1 MPPAPMP
8 VPVILPADARR
19 LGRALEFAAE
29 RHGGQARKGT
39 EIPYVSH
46 LLHVAGF
53 VLEHGGDVD
62 QAMAALLHDV
72 VEDCGV
78 RPAELESYFGARVA
92 RIVVECT
99 DLLDG
104 DTPEAKSD
112 WLTRKQRYL
121 DHLPTAW
128 PPSWLVSACDKRH
141 NLAALVADLRRHGP
155 AYLGRFNA
163 GGDQQLWFYRAFHA
177 AARSNI
183 PAALAADLASLADQF
198 AALIGSRA

>member
-1 MPPAPMP
+1 MPPQPLP

-39 EIPYVSH
+39 DIPYVSH

-72 VEDCGV
+72 IEDCGV
-78 RPAELESYFGARVA
+78 TAAELESYFGPRVA
-92 RIVVECT
+92 RIVQECT

-104 DTPEAKSD
+104 DTPATKSD
-112 WLTRKQRYL
+112 WSARRQRYL
-121 DHLPTAW
+121 AHLPEAW
-128 PPSWLVSACDKRH
+128 PPSLLVAACDKRH
-141 NLAALVADLRRHGP
+141 NLAALVADLDRHGL
-155 AYLGRFNA
+155 AYLDRFNA
-163 GGDQQLWFYRAFHA
+163 GGDQQLAFYRAFLDA
-177 AARSNI
+177 VRSAI
-183 PAALAADLASLADQF
+183 PAALAADLAELSDALA
-198 AALIGSRA
+198 AALKRRA

>member
-1 MPPAPMP
+1 MSPAPMP

-19 LGRALEFAAE
+19 LARALEFAAE

-39 EIPYVSH
+39 SIPYVSH

-53 VLEHGGDVD
+53 VLEQGGSVD

-78 RPAELESYFGARVA
+78 TPAELESRFGTSIA
-92 RIVVECT
+92 RIVQACT

-104 DTPEAKSD
+104 DTPGAKGD

-121 DHLPTAW
+121 DHLPASW
-128 PPSWLVSACDKRH
+128 PPSRLVAACDKRH
-141 NLAALVADLRRHGP
+141 NLAALVADLRRHGA
-155 AYLGRFNA
+155 AYLERFNA
-163 GGDQQLWFYRAFHA
+163 GGDRQLWFYRAFLA
-177 AARSNI
+177 AVGPYI
-183 PAALAADLASLADQF
+183 PAALAVELVELTDQLAT
-198 AALIGSRA
+198 LIARSA